1 MLHPSSFSTT
11 FSRKPKKD
19 PRETFPTTN
28 QRFPAAFYR
37 GKKMRGTYLGTF
49 GRRRHAFWVLPPFV
63 GYPID
68 RLGRWSMG
76 RAQKTF
82 LLLFQ
87 ATLSLI
93 SAVLL
98 GRAESALP
106 PIIPAARFSMPPN
119 PEFSDRLF
127 GMSPAERGS
136 FLLLSVQFIFGQ
148 SIKSLEPRTEEN
160 RVWERHRDRRRSRA
174 GGECLA

>member
-1 MLHPSSFSTT
+1 
-11 FSRKPKKD
+11 
-19 PRETFPTTN
+19 
-28 QRFPAAFYR
+28 
-37 GKKMRGTYLGTF
+37 
-49 GRRRHAFWVLPPFV
+49 
-63 GYPID
+63 
-68 RLGRWSMG
+68 MG

-98 GRAESALP
+98 GLAASAPP

-127 GMSPAERGS
+127 GMSPVEKGS

-160 RVWERHRDRRRSRA
+160 RVWERHRDRRKSRA